1 MRRLE
6 LDEMMGVFER
16 DFPRT
21 LMMGRL
27 ATEGRAGHGQADSR
41 NEDAV

>member
-16 DFPRT
+16 DFSHA

-27 ATEGRAGHGQADSR
+27 ATEGCAGRGQADSR
-41 NEDAV
+41 NDDAV